1 MEDLDISLIFKALGD
16 KTRLNILVILTC
28 KDFCAKGISR
38 YLNISEA
45 AVSQH
50 LKILK
55 EADIIKGRK
64 SGYYMKYFINKETM
78 DYIKNFINLVTDDKN
93 PELDLIN
100 KYNMEI
106 IKDCSVKCNDKHKC
120 CKQK

>member
-1 MEDLDISLIFKALGD
+1 MEAVDISVIFKALGD

-55 EADIIKGRK
+55 EAGIIKGRK

-78 DYIKNFINLVTDDKN
+78 DYIKNFISLISDDKH
-93 PELDLIN
+93 PELDLVN

-120 CKQK
+120 CKEK